1 MDALIDTLI
10 DAFDDAQSALYQHL
24 IQPLALILG
33 LQGQLEQAYE
43 ATGWLLIGL
52 LQISAMLWVLLPL
65 ERWRPVEPITDRRGI
80 STDIVYTLIHRLGL
94 FRLLFF
100 FTLEPW
106 VLSLS
111 TWYRMQEIG
120 RAHV

>member
-1 MDALIDTLI
+1 MDAFIDTLI

-52 LQISAMLWVLLPL
+52 LQISAMLLVLLPL
-65 ERWRPVEPITDRRGI
+65 ERWNPVEPITDQRGI
-80 STDIVYTLIHRLGL
+80 RTDSVI
-94 FRLLFF
+94 
-100 FTLEPW
+100 
-106 VLSLS
+106 
-111 TWYRMQEIG
+111 
-120 RAHV
+120 